1 MLCAH
6 ESCTQMLF
14 FYSSISYWLYSY
26 SSCEANFSIFNAKG
40 APVQSVCNCTHNMQ
54 FYTQFAIYNCVRQLK
69 RQGKTF
75 FRVLWLDFHNLS
87 RNVMIITTKYKLLYH
102 GYSRCHCQCHQ
113 NVRRYY
119 FIIKM
124 DR

>member
-1 MLCAH
+1 MKVAH
-6 ESCTQMLF
+6 KCCFILLLYLIGYTANLQVRLIF
-14 FYSSISYWLYSY
+14 PYSTRK
-26 SSCEANFSIFNAKG
+26 EP
-40 APVQSVCNCTHNMQ
+40 PVQSVCNCTHNMQ
-54 FYTQFAIYNCVRQLK
+54 FHTQFAICNCVRQLK

-75 FRVLWLDFHNLS
+75 FRVLWLDFQNLS
-87 RNVMIITTKYKLLYH
+87 RNVMIITTKYKLLCH

-113 NVRRYY
+113 NVRRNY